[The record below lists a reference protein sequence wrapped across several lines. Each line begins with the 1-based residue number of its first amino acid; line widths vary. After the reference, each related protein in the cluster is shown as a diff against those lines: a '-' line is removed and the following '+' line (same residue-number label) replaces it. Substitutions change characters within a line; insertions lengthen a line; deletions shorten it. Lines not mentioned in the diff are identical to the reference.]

1 MKWLLDTHLLLWAAA
16 QPDRLSSEAR
26 VLLEAEDS
34 ELVFSVVSL
43 WEIIIKQGLG
53 REDFRVNA
61 RLLRRNLLDNG
72 YRELSIDSRHV
83 IALAD
88 LPALHKDPFDRML
101 IAQAGA
107 EGITLL
113 TADALVAQYPGEI
126 RRV

>member
-1 MKWLLDTHLLLWAAA
+1 MKWLLDTHLVLWAAA

>member
-83 IALAD
+83 I
-88 LPALHKDPFDRML
+88 
-101 IAQAGA
+101 GC
-107 EGITLL
+107 
-113 TADALVAQYPGEI
+113 
-126 RRV
+126 